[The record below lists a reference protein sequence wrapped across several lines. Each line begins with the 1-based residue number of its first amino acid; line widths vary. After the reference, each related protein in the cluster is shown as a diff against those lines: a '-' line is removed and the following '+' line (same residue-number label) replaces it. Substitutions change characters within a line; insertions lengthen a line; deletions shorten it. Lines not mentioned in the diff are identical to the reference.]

1 MYMRREYFLLC
12 YKRYREGSFQLRPVS
27 YTHYVYCRMTVM
39 RSRIDNFFFW
49 TVMFLGLVY
58 LNCLVTDKCKKI
70 DEKLH

>member
-12 YKRYREGSFQLRPVS
+12 YKRYREGFFQLRPVS

-58 LNCLVTDKCKKI
+58 LFSYRQMQENR
-70 DEKLH
+70 

>member
-1 MYMRREYFLLC
+1 MRREYFLLC

-58 LNCLVTDKCKKI
+58 LNCLVTDKCKTI